1 MVSSVTL
8 LIRHTVPHPAQE
20 QEEFA
25 SNPEAQLKYR
35 HQVENFVNKFQ
46 LVHWVG
52 SEMNKSFSKAT
63 EDSMIRRLA
72 SKPEIFKAL
81 KPTYP
86 VLCRRVSPGPK
97 YLEALTEDK
106 LNFIPKGV
114 KKVTATGLEDD
125 DGVHR
130 EVDAI
135 ICATGFDTYV
145 QGGRCV

>member
-1 MVSSVTL
+1 MQ
-8 LIRHTVPHPAQE
+8 LILDLVPHSLEE
-20 QEEFA
+20 QELFA
-25 SNPEAQLKYR
+25 NDPRAQLSYR

-52 SEMNKSFSKAT
+52 SEMNKTFSKAT
-63 EDSMIRRLA
+63 EDSMIRRL
-72 SKPEIFKAL
+72 SKKPEIFEAL

-97 YLEALTEDK
+97 YLESLTEDN

-114 KKVTATGLEDD
+114 KQVDETGLIDD

-135 ICATGFDTYV
+135 ICATGFDT
-145 QGGRCV
+145 

>member
-1 MVSSVTL
+1 MLT
-8 LIRHTVPHPAQE
+8 HNTVPHTVQE

-25 SNPEAQLKYR
+25 NNPVAQLKYR

-52 SEMNKSFSKAT
+52 SEMNKTFSKAT
-63 EDSMIRRLA
+63 EDSMVRRLA
-72 SKPEIFKAL
+72 RKPEILEAL

-97 YLEALTEDK
+97 YLEALTEDN

-114 KKVTATGLEDD
+114 KKVTATGIQDD

-135 ICATGFDTYV
+135 ICATGFDT
-145 QGGRCV
+145 